1 MGNLVN
7 FCMKDSKLER
17 DCLDEVVPLDDLL
30 NKDKSGMGGYS
41 FPNLE
46 LIKSNKFYKDILENI
61 SIKRAGYLKM
71 SLQEIMNVKEEDIIL
86 TLIKGAIKSGKTQIS
101 EEFIYKNKN
110 GYTDYLKCVVTPVK
124 EENSLIFLIITLFN
138 VTESAVE
145 KENLKKEILKLK
157 EENSKLK
164 EENIK
169 LSEENIKLS
178 EENIK
183 LSEEFFKYKNVVEN
197 MTDGLIF
204 LDKEGKVEFL
214 NGAAEGFFYE
224 PDKLD
229 VLGQTLDNTRYYD
242 LNGNTLKINELPSA
256 RALKGEN
263 ITSMRVVCERPD
275 KTIKTDISCN
285 PLYSQNNEIVGA
297 ITSIRGLN
305 DSLRVENCLKK
316 QRDNF
321 YNIINSLDLL
331 ICRFSYP
338 DFKVIH
344 YNKKVK
350 EEIIYSNEN
359 IYSKFLQISCNDRET
374 LDKEQKNNAMIS
386 GSNIKVVLSGKERY
400 IETFYQYIFDV
411 DGEIKEVIKVG
422 IDITD
427 KVSHQQELEE
437 ILKTQEEFFSFI
449 AHEFRTPLTVMS
461 STTQLLNLVY
471 RKDLPEKV
479 VGYIDKINLSTLQQ
493 LRLVNNLLDITRAD
507 AGYLNVN
514 LRNYDIVSM
523 SKAITESVRSFA
535 VRKDINLEFTCNIDK
550 KIIAVDDEK
559 YERILLNLLSNA
571 IKFTKNGKTVKVE
584 LDSNDRF
591 TNINVKDEGV
601 GIPKEKQDVIFNRFG
616 QVNNDLT
623 RKSEGTGIGLCLV
636 RLLINSM
643 GGRIELTSQLGKG
656 STFTIILPNKVIST
670 DTKVVDM
677 NLMDNRLVQ
686 TMDMEFSNIYL
697 D

>member
-30 NKDKSGMGGYS
+30 NKDKSGMGVYS

-178 EENIK
+178 EE
-183 LSEEFFKYKNVVEN
+183 FFKYKNVVEN

-224 PDKLD
+224 LDKLD

-263 ITSMRVVCERPD
+263 ITSMRVVSERPD

-285 PLYSQNNEIVGA
+285 PLYNQNNEIVGA

-305 DSLRVENCLKK
+305 DSLRIENCLKK

-449 AHEFRTPLTVMS
+449 AP
-461 STTQLLNLVY
+461 
-471 RKDLPEKV
+471 
-479 VGYIDKINLSTLQQ
+479 
-493 LRLVNNLLDITRAD
+493 
-507 AGYLNVN
+507 
-514 LRNYDIVSM
+514 
-523 SKAITESVRSFA
+523 
-535 VRKDINLEFTCNIDK
+535 
-550 KIIAVDDEK
+550 
-559 YERILLNLLSNA
+559 
-571 IKFTKNGKTVKVE
+571 
-584 LDSNDRF
+584 
-591 TNINVKDEGV
+591 
-601 GIPKEKQDVIFNRFG
+601 
-616 QVNNDLT
+616 
-623 RKSEGTGIGLCLV
+623 
-636 RLLINSM
+636 
-643 GGRIELTSQLGKG
+643 
-656 STFTIILPNKVIST
+656 
-670 DTKVVDM
+670 
-677 NLMDNRLVQ
+677 
-686 TMDMEFSNIYL
+686 
-697 D
+697 

>member
-30 NKDKSGMGGYS
+30 NKDKSGMGVYS

-138 VTESAVE
+138 VTESAIE

-164 EENIK
+164 
-169 LSEENIKLS
+169 EENIKLS

-214 NGAAEGFFYE
+214 NGAAEEFFYE

>member
-30 NKDKSGMGGYS
+30 NKDKSGMGVYS

-164 EENIK
+164 
-169 LSEENIKLS
+169 

-656 STFTIILPNKVIST
+656 STFTIIIPNKVIST

>member
-157 EENSKLK
+157 EKNSKLK
-164 EENIK
+164 
-169 LSEENIKLS
+169 EENIKLS

>member
-30 NKDKSGMGGYS
+30 NKDKSGMGVYS

-61 SIKRAGYLKM
+61 SIKRAAYLKM

-157 EENSKLK
+157 EKNSKLK
-164 EENIK
+164 
-169 LSEENIKLS
+169 EENIKLS

-285 PLYSQNNEIVGA
+285 PLYNQNNEIVGA

>member
-30 NKDKSGMGGYS
+30 NKDKSGMGVYS

-169 LSEENIKLS
+169 LSEE
-178 EENIK
+178 
-183 LSEEFFKYKNVVEN
+183 FFKYKNVVEN

-214 NGAAEGFFYE
+214 NGAAEEFFYE

-242 LNGNTLKINELPSA
+242 LNGNTLEINELPSA

-263 ITSMRVVCERPD
+263 ITSMRVVSERPD

-285 PLYSQNNEIVGA
+285 PLYDQHNEIVGA
-297 ITSIRGLN
+297 ITSIRCLN

-321 YNIINSLDLL
+321 YNIINNLDLL

-359 IYSKFLQISCNDRET
+359 TYSKFLQIPCNDRET

-437 ILKTQEEFFSFI
+437 ILRTQEEFFSFI

-584 LDSNDRF
+584 LESNDRF

>member
-30 NKDKSGMGGYS
+30 NKDKSGMGVYS

-178 EENIK
+178 EE
-183 LSEEFFKYKNVVEN
+183 FFKYKNVVEN

-263 ITSMRVVCERPD
+263 ITSMRVVSERPD

>member
-30 NKDKSGMGGYS
+30 NKDKSGMGVYS

-164 EENIK
+164 
-169 LSEENIKLS
+169 EENIKLS

-449 AHEFRTPLTVMS
+449 AHEFRTPLTGMS

>member
-30 NKDKSGMGGYS
+30 NKDKSGMGVYS

-157 EENSKLK
+157 EKNSKLK
-164 EENIK
+164 
-169 LSEENIKLS
+169 EENIKLS

>member
-30 NKDKSGMGGYS
+30 NKDKSGMGVYS

-61 SIKRAGYLKM
+61 SIKRAAYLKM

-157 EENSKLK
+157 EKNSKLK
-164 EENIK
+164 
-169 LSEENIKLS
+169 EENIKLS

>member
-30 NKDKSGMGGYS
+30 NKDKSGMGVYS

-178 EENIK
+178 EE
-183 LSEEFFKYKNVVEN
+183 FFKYKNVVEN

-263 ITSMRVVCERPD
+263 ITSMRVVSERPD

-285 PLYSQNNEIVGA
+285 PLYNQNNEIVGA

-305 DSLRVENCLKK
+305 DSLRIENCLKK

-656 STFTIILPNKVIST
+656 STFTIILPNIVIST

>member
-30 NKDKSGMGGYS
+30 NKDKSGMGVYS

-101 EEFIYKNKN
+101 QEFIYKNKN

-164 EENIK
+164 
-169 LSEENIKLS
+169 EENIKLS

>member
-17 DCLDEVVPLDDLL
+17 DDLSEVVSFDDLF
-30 NKDKSGMGGYS
+30 NKEKSGTGVYS

-46 LIKSNKFYKDILENI
+46 LIKSDKLYKDILEDI
-61 SIKRAGYLKM
+61 SIKRSRYLKM
-71 SLQEIMNVKEEDIIL
+71 SLQELMNLNEEDIIL
-86 TLIKGAIKSGKTQIS
+86 TLLKNAIESGKIQMSQNLIH
-101 EEFIYKNKN
+101 KKKN
-110 GYTDYLKCVVTPVK
+110 GDIDYLKCVVTPVK
-124 EENSLIFLIITLFN
+124 EEDSLIFLIITLLN
-138 VTESAVE
+138 VTEIAIE
-145 KENLKKEILKLK
+145 NENLKNEILKLK
-157 EENSKLK
+157 EENLKLKEKNSKLK
-164 EENIK
+164 G
-169 LSEENIKLS
+169 
-178 EENIK
+178 
-183 LSEEFFKYKNVVEN
+183 EFLKYKNIVKN

-204 LDKEGKVEFL
+204 FDKNGKVEFL
-214 NGAAEGFFYE
+214 NGAAKEFFYE
-224 PDKLD
+224 PDKLNI
-229 VLGQTLDNTRYYD
+229 LGQTLEHTRYYD
-242 LNGNTLKINELPSA
+242 VNGNILEIDELPASRSLNGEI
-256 RALKGEN
+256 
-263 ITSMRVVCERPD
+263 ITSMRFICERPD

-285 PLYSQNNEIVGA
+285 PLYDQNNELIGA
-297 ITSIRGLN
+297 ISSIRSLN

-316 QRDNF
+316 QRDKF
-321 YNIINSLDLL
+321 YNIIDSLDLL

-344 YNKKVK
+344 YNKKVN
-350 EEIIYSNEN
+350 EEIIYSNQN
-359 IYSKFLQISCNDRET
+359 TYSSFLQIPLNDRQMLEG
-374 LDKEQKNNAMIS
+374 EQKNNSMIS

-400 IETFYQYIFDV
+400 IETFYQYIFDF
-411 DGEIKEVIKVG
+411 DGQVKEVIKVG

-427 KVSHQQELEE
+427 KVSHQQELEG

-461 STTQLLNLVY
+461 STTQLLNLLY

-479 VGYIDKINLSTLQQ
+479 VSYIDKISLSTLQQ

-523 SKAITESVRSFA
+523 SKVITESVRSFA
-535 VRKDINLEFTCNIDK
+535 VRKDINLEFICNIDK
-550 KIIAVDDEK
+550 KVIAVDDEK

-571 IKFTKNGKTVKVE
+571 IKFTPNGKTVKVE

-591 TNINVKDEGV
+591 TNISVKDEGV
-601 GIPKEKQDVIFNRFG
+601 GIPKEKQEVIFNRFG

-643 GGRIELTSQLGKG
+643 GGRIELKSELGKG
-656 STFTIILPNKVIST
+656 SKFTIILPNKVIST
-670 DTKVVDM
+670 DTKGLDM

-686 TMDMEFSNIYL
+686 TMDMEFSNIYIE
-697 D
+697 

>member
-30 NKDKSGMGGYS
+30 NKDKSGMGVYS

-71 SLQEIMNVKEEDIIL
+71 SLQEIMNVKEENIIL

-164 EENIK
+164 
-169 LSEENIKLS
+169 EENIKLS

>member
-164 EENIK
+164 
-169 LSEENIKLS
+169 EENIKLS

>member
-30 NKDKSGMGGYS
+30 NKDKSGMGVYS

-178 EENIK
+178 EE
-183 LSEEFFKYKNVVEN
+183 FFKYKNVVEN

-285 PLYSQNNEIVGA
+285 PLYNQNNEIVGA

-305 DSLRVENCLKK
+305 DSLRIENCLKK

>member
-30 NKDKSGMGGYS
+30 NKDKSGMGVYS

-169 LSEENIKLS
+169 LSEE
-178 EENIK
+178 
-183 LSEEFFKYKNVVEN
+183 FFKYKNVVEN

-263 ITSMRVVCERPD
+263 ITSMRVVSERPD

-285 PLYSQNNEIVGA
+285 PLYNQNNEIVGA

-305 DSLRVENCLKK
+305 DSLRIENCLKK

-670 DTKVVDM
+670 DTKVVGM

>member
-30 NKDKSGMGGYS
+30 NKDKSGMGVYS

-164 EENIK
+164 
-169 LSEENIKLS
+169 

>member
-30 NKDKSGMGGYS
+30 NKDKSGMGVYS

-169 LSEENIKLS
+169 LSEE
-178 EENIK
+178 
-183 LSEEFFKYKNVVEN
+183 FFKYKNVVEN

-214 NGAAEGFFYE
+214 NGAAEEFFYE

-321 YNIINSLDLL
+321 YNIINNLDLL

-359 IYSKFLQISCNDRET
+359 TYSKFLQIPCNDRET

>member
-1 MGNLVN
+1 
-7 FCMKDSKLER
+7 
-17 DCLDEVVPLDDLL
+17 
-30 NKDKSGMGGYS
+30 
-41 FPNLE
+41 
-46 LIKSNKFYKDILENI
+46 
-61 SIKRAGYLKM
+61 
-71 SLQEIMNVKEEDIIL
+71 
-86 TLIKGAIKSGKTQIS
+86 
-101 EEFIYKNKN
+101 
-110 GYTDYLKCVVTPVK
+110 
-124 EENSLIFLIITLFN
+124 
-138 VTESAVE
+138 
-145 KENLKKEILKLK
+145 
-157 EENSKLK
+157 
-164 EENIK
+164 
-169 LSEENIKLS
+169 
-178 EENIK
+178 
-183 LSEEFFKYKNVVEN
+183 
-197 MTDGLIF
+197 
-204 LDKEGKVEFL
+204 
-214 NGAAEGFFYE
+214 
-224 PDKLD
+224 
-229 VLGQTLDNTRYYD
+229 RYYD

>member
-157 EENSKLK
+157 
-164 EENIK
+164 
-169 LSEENIKLS
+169 EENIKLS

>member
-30 NKDKSGMGGYS
+30 NKDKSGMGVYS

-61 SIKRAGYLKM
+61 SIKRAAYLKM

-157 EENSKLK
+157 EKNSKLK
-164 EENIK
+164 
-169 LSEENIKLS
+169 EENIKLS

-242 LNGNTLKINELPSA
+242 LNGNTLEINELPSA

-584 LDSNDRF
+584 LESNDRF

-623 RKSEGTGIGLCLV
+623 RRVRRNRNRIMPSSASYKFYGRKNRTNKSI
-636 RLLINSM
+636 RK
-643 GGRIELTSQLGKG
+643 RQYFYYHTS
-656 STFTIILPNKVIST
+656 
-670 DTKVVDM
+670 
-677 NLMDNRLVQ
+677 
-686 TMDMEFSNIYL
+686 
-697 D
+697 

>member
-1 MGNLVN
+1 
-7 FCMKDSKLER
+7 
-17 DCLDEVVPLDDLL
+17 
-30 NKDKSGMGGYS
+30 
-41 FPNLE
+41 
-46 LIKSNKFYKDILENI
+46 
-61 SIKRAGYLKM
+61 
-71 SLQEIMNVKEEDIIL
+71 
-86 TLIKGAIKSGKTQIS
+86 
-101 EEFIYKNKN
+101 
-110 GYTDYLKCVVTPVK
+110 
-124 EENSLIFLIITLFN
+124 
-138 VTESAVE
+138 
-145 KENLKKEILKLK
+145 
-157 EENSKLK
+157 
-164 EENIK
+164 
-169 LSEENIKLS
+169 
-178 EENIK
+178 
-183 LSEEFFKYKNVVEN
+183 

-214 NGAAEGFFYE
+214 NGAAEEFFYE

-242 LNGNTLKINELPSA
+242 LNGNTLEINELPSA

-263 ITSMRVVCERPD
+263 ITSMRVVSERPD

-285 PLYSQNNEIVGA
+285 PLYDQHNEIVGA
-297 ITSIRGLN
+297 ITSIRCLN

-321 YNIINSLDLL
+321 YNIINNLDLL

-359 IYSKFLQISCNDRET
+359 TYSKFLQIPCNDRET

-437 ILKTQEEFFSFI
+437 ILRTQEEFFSFI

-584 LDSNDRF
+584 LESNDRF

-623 RKSEGTGIGLCLV
+623 RRSEGTGIGLCLV

-697 D
+697 E

>member
-7 FCMKDSKLER
+7 FCDKDSKLER
-17 DCLDEVVPLDDLL
+17 DDLSGVVSLDDLI
-30 NKDKSGMGGYS
+30 NDDKSGTGVYS

-46 LIKSNKFYKDILENI
+46 LVKSNKFYTDILEGI
-61 SIKRAGYLKM
+61 GIKKSKYLKM
-71 SLQEIMNVKEEDIIL
+71 SLQEIMDINDKDNVLNLLKNSIE
-86 TLIKGAIKSGKTQIS
+86 SGKIQMSQDLIH
-101 EEFIYKNKN
+101 KNKN
-110 GYTDYLKCVVTPVK
+110 GDIDYLKCVITPVK
-124 EENSLIFLIITLFN
+124 EENSLIFLIITLLN
-138 VTESAVE
+138 VTESAIE
-145 KENLKKEILKLK
+145 KENLKNEILKLK
-157 EENSKLK
+157 EENTRLK
-164 EENIK
+164 EENSK
-169 LSEENIKLS
+169 LSKEV
-178 EENIK
+178 
-183 LSEEFFKYKNVVEN
+183 FKYKNVVEN
-197 MTDGLIF
+197 ITDGLIF
-204 LDKEGKVEFL
+204 FDKKGKVEFL
-214 NGAAEGFFYE
+214 NRAAKDFFYE
-224 PDKLD
+224 PDKLK
-229 VLGQTLDNTRYYD
+229 VLGQTLAHTKYYD
-242 LNGNTLKINELPSA
+242 LNGNILHISELPSS
-256 RALKGEN
+256 RSLNGE
-263 ITSMRVVCERPD
+263 IIRSMRFICERPD

-285 PLYSQNNEIVGA
+285 PLYNQNNEIVGA

-305 DSLRVENCLKK
+305 DSLRIENCLKK

-350 EEIIYSNEN
+350 EEIIYSNQN
-359 IYSKFLQISCNDRET
+359 TYSSFLQIPSNDREM
-374 LDKEQKNNAMIS
+374 LDKEQKNSSMIR
-386 GSNIKVVLSGKERY
+386 GSNIKVVLNGKDIY

-411 DGEIKEVIKVG
+411 DGEIKEIIKVG

-427 KVSHQQELEE
+427 NISHQKELEE

-479 VGYIDKINLSTLQQ
+479 VSYIDKISLSTLQQ

-507 AGYLNVN
+507 AGYLNIN

-571 IKFTKNGKTVKVE
+571 IKFTPNGKTVKVE
-584 LDSNDRF
+584 LDCDASY
-591 TNINVKDEGV
+591 TNIKVKDEGV
-601 GIPKEKQDVIFNRFG
+601 GIPKEKQEIIFNRFG
-616 QVNNDLT
+616 QVNNELT

-636 RLLINSM
+636 RMLINSM
-643 GGRIELTSQLGKG
+643 GGKIELTSELGKG
-656 STFTIILPNKVIST
+656 STFIIILPNKVVSD
-670 DTKVVDM
+670 DTELLDM
-677 NLMDNRLVQ
+677 NLINNRLVQ
-686 TMDMEFSNIYL
+686 TMDMEFSNIYIE
-697 D
+697 

>member
-30 NKDKSGMGGYS
+30 NKDKSGMGVYS

-164 EENIK
+164 
-169 LSEENIKLS
+169 EENIKLS

-677 NLMDNRLVQ
+677 NLIDNRLVQ

>member
-30 NKDKSGMGGYS
+30 NKDKSGMGVYS

-164 EENIK
+164 
-169 LSEENIKLS
+169 

-386 GSNIKVVLSGKERY
+386 GSNIKVVLSGKERD

>member
-30 NKDKSGMGGYS
+30 NKDKSGMGVYS

-178 EENIK
+178 EE
-183 LSEEFFKYKNVVEN
+183 FFKYKNVVEN

-263 ITSMRVVCERPD
+263 ITSMRIVCERPD

>member
-30 NKDKSGMGGYS
+30 NKDKSGMGVYS

-157 EENSKLK
+157 
-164 EENIK
+164 
-169 LSEENIKLS
+169 EENIKLS

>member
-30 NKDKSGMGGYS
+30 NKDKSGMGVYS

-164 EENIK
+164 
-169 LSEENIKLS
+169 EENIKLS

-616 QVNNDLT
+616 QVNNYLT

>member
-30 NKDKSGMGGYS
+30 NKDKSGMGVYS

-164 EENIK
+164 
-169 LSEENIKLS
+169 EENIKLS

>member
-164 EENIK
+164 
-169 LSEENIKLS
+169 

>member
-1 MGNLVN
+1 
-7 FCMKDSKLER
+7 
-17 DCLDEVVPLDDLL
+17 
-30 NKDKSGMGGYS
+30 
-41 FPNLE
+41 
-46 LIKSNKFYKDILENI
+46 
-61 SIKRAGYLKM
+61 
-71 SLQEIMNVKEEDIIL
+71 
-86 TLIKGAIKSGKTQIS
+86 
-101 EEFIYKNKN
+101 
-110 GYTDYLKCVVTPVK
+110 
-124 EENSLIFLIITLFN
+124 
-138 VTESAVE
+138 
-145 KENLKKEILKLK
+145 
-157 EENSKLK
+157 
-164 EENIK
+164 
-169 LSEENIKLS
+169 
-178 EENIK
+178 
-183 LSEEFFKYKNVVEN
+183 
-197 MTDGLIF
+197 
-204 LDKEGKVEFL
+204 
-214 NGAAEGFFYE
+214 
-224 PDKLD
+224 
-229 VLGQTLDNTRYYD
+229 
-242 LNGNTLKINELPSA
+242 
-256 RALKGEN
+256 
-263 ITSMRVVCERPD
+263 
-275 KTIKTDISCN
+275 
-285 PLYSQNNEIVGA
+285 
-297 ITSIRGLN
+297 
-305 DSLRVENCLKK
+305 
-316 QRDNF
+316 
-321 YNIINSLDLL
+321 
-331 ICRFSYP
+331 
-338 DFKVIH
+338 
-344 YNKKVK
+344 
-350 EEIIYSNEN
+350 
-359 IYSKFLQISCNDRET
+359 
-374 LDKEQKNNAMIS
+374 MIS

-400 IETFYQYIFDV
+400 IETFYQYI
-411 DGEIKEVIKVG
+411 KEVIKVG

-437 ILKTQEEFFSFI
+437 ILRTQEEFFSFI

-584 LDSNDRF
+584 LESNDRF

-623 RKSEGTGIGLCLV
+623 RRSEGTGIGLCLV

>member
-1 MGNLVN
+1 
-7 FCMKDSKLER
+7 
-17 DCLDEVVPLDDLL
+17 
-30 NKDKSGMGGYS
+30 
-41 FPNLE
+41 
-46 LIKSNKFYKDILENI
+46 
-61 SIKRAGYLKM
+61 M

-164 EENIK
+164 
-169 LSEENIKLS
+169 EENIKLS

>member
-30 NKDKSGMGGYS
+30 NKDKSGMGVYS

-61 SIKRAGYLKM
+61 SIKRAAYLKM

-157 EENSKLK
+157 EKNSKLK
-164 EENIK
+164 
-169 LSEENIKLS
+169 EENIKLS

-263 ITSMRVVCERPD
+263 ITSMRVVSERPD

-285 PLYSQNNEIVGA
+285 PLYNQNNEIVGA

-305 DSLRVENCLKK
+305 DSLRVESCLKK

>member
-30 NKDKSGMGGYS
+30 NKDKSGMGVYS

>member
-164 EENIK
+164 
-169 LSEENIKLS
+169 EENIKLS

-571 IKFTKNGKTVKVE
+571 IKFTKNGKTVKLE

>member
-1 MGNLVN
+1 
-7 FCMKDSKLER
+7 
-17 DCLDEVVPLDDLL
+17 
-30 NKDKSGMGGYS
+30 
-41 FPNLE
+41 
-46 LIKSNKFYKDILENI
+46 
-61 SIKRAGYLKM
+61 
-71 SLQEIMNVKEEDIIL
+71 MNVKEEDIIL